1 MKETTLIVLLLI
13 IILIG
18 GYFIINDSQQE
29 DEQEKTIVIN
39 NTKYVPYRQNR
50 ILYPGRRLRRNY
62 FYDRL
67 YNDYIYDEDYDD
79 HPSYIYGKLPG
90 GRIRRYRDKPDRLYD
105 SQTSDPV
112 KIDKPVDKSNG
123 NKSGGKIE
131 KTKLDL

>member
-1 MKETTLIVLLLI
+1 MKETTLIVLLLM

-67 YNDYIYDEDYDD
+67 YNDHIYYDDDDYDD
-79 HPSYIYGKLPG
+79 YPSYIYGRFPG
-90 GRIRRYRDKPDRLYD
+90 WRRKRYRDKSDRLDD

-112 KIDKPVDKSNG
+112 KPDKPVDKSSG
-123 NKSGGKIE
+123 NKVEE
-131 KTKLDL
+131 KKFKRQN

>member
-39 NTKYVPYRQNR
+39 NTKYVPHHR
-50 ILYPGRRLRRNY
+50 IHRRPHPLRRLRRNY

-67 YNDYIYDEDYDD
+67 YNDHIYDDD
-79 HPSYIYGKLPG
+79 FDDNPSYIYGRLPG
-90 GRIRRYRDKPDRLYD
+90 GRRRRYRNKPDRLDD

-112 KIDKPVDKSNG
+112 KVDKPLDKSSG
-123 NKSGGKIE
+123 NKSRGQKVE
-131 KTKLDL
+131 NTK